1 MNVAVVSRLWTAI
14 RDMFNPWICPLGGS
28 EMADCYKW
36 IQQLAEGQKVLQP
49 WAPGS
54 GDAQHAAAV
63 FGRFVLALSF
73 LEETVPAPRWE
84 LLYKFATS
92 MFTRRQNELYS
103 RFC

>member
-1 MNVAVVSRLWTAI
+1 MNIAVVLRLWTAI

-28 EMADCYKW
+28 EMADCDKW

-63 FGRFVLALSF
+63 FDRFVLALSF

-84 LLYKFATS
+84 F
-92 MFTRRQNELYS
+92 RRPKIDLQV
-103 RFC
+103 